1 MKNFIALILAAAMI
15 LGMTACGGSD
25 ESAAASVDLNAI
37 YTEYQNTLPEMMVL
51 DENTMLNFLGIQAA
65 DCTQVVAAVC
75 ANGLRTDEVWLI
87 EAKDEAALERIA
99 KLADTRLAAKADE
112 TISYSPDQYAVV
124 EKAVVITNGLYLAVL
139 VSPDVDTLK
148 TTFEA
153 AFN

>member
-1 MKNFIALILAAAMI
+1 MKKLIALILAAAMI
-15 LGMTACGGSD
+15 LGMTACGGSE

-51 DENTMLNFLGIQAA
+51 DETTMLNFLGIQAA

-99 KLADTRLAAKADE
+99 QLADTRLAAKADE

-124 EKAVVITNGLYLAVL
+124 EKAVVISNGLYFALL

-148 TTFEA
+148 ATFEA
-153 AFN
+153 QFN